1 MSEPEKTPED
11 ASQTPRGSIAWLALQ
26 TLGIVFLLVLALWC
40 GRQGF
45 YFVYQ
50 GF

>member
-1 MSEPEKTPED
+1 MSESEKTPED
-11 ASQTPRGSIAWLALQ
+11 ASQAAPATFAWLALQ
-26 TLGIVFLLVLALWC
+26 TLGIVALLVLALWC
-40 GRQGF
+40 GRQGS